1 MPVPQVHLRSLDAN
15 LDLPGTMTANRA
27 RVARAPSPAKLRI
40 ARGAESLRSET
51 RNPKPETRNPKPET
65 RNLKPETRNLPR
77 LDSVFLL
84 QNQPRRGAAI

>member
-65 RNLKPETRNLPR
+65 RNPKPETRNPKPETR
-77 LDSVFLL
+77 
-84 QNQPRRGAAI
+84 NPKPAPTR